1 MRPIMGCLSDYTD
14 VAPGSRAVI
23 FMVNKSRRLF
33 LPKETLRSMRIS
45 SRWGPGLAASFT
57 LAAPASKSNVVQET
71 GCVSENM
78 STILLVIPF
87 TIST

>member
-1 MRPIMGCLSDYTD
+1 MPQIADIKGPD
-14 VAPGSRAVI
+14 
-23 FMVNKSRRLF
+23 
-33 LPKETLRSMRIS
+33 RIL
-45 SRWGPGLAASFT
+45 SRWANTRSWLTASFT

-78 STILLVIPF
+78 STILLVMPF

>member
-1 MRPIMGCLSDYTD
+1 MRC
-14 VAPGSRAVI
+14 PGQLRVKQRRTRMS
-23 FMVNKSRRLF
+23 KSGL
-33 LPKETLRSMRIS
+33 LCPKLRTSKGQTEFCRD
-45 SRWGPGLAASFT
+45 GPKRDLGSASFT

-78 STILLVIPF
+78 STILLVMPF